1 MTYLTSALQAFF
13 TDYVHIQRNLTPN
26 TIASYRDTWRLLIK
40 HICTTTPTTADQIRL
55 EDIDRDT
62 VTGFLDHLTRERAN
76 TPATRNARLGA
87 IRVLLAHTLPD
98 HPEAAETIRRVLTI
112 PPAKTTKPLIS
123 YLNPQE
129 TEALLAAPDVATWTH
144 NTLEQHRIQLFDDA
158 RTTHLGN
165 LGPDADDLVL
175 EI

>member
-62 VTGFLDHLTRERAN
+62 VNRPGFS
-76 TPATRNARLGA
+76 GG
-87 IRVLLAHTLPD
+87 RVLPG
-98 HPEAAETIRRVLTI
+98 
-112 PPAKTTKPLIS
+112 PA
-123 YLNPQE
+123 
-129 TEALLAAPDVATWTH
+129 
-144 NTLEQHRIQLFDDA
+144 
-158 RTTHLGN
+158 
-165 LGPDADDLVL
+165 GPGGWS
-175 EI
+175 

>member
-62 VTGFLDHLTRERAN
+62 VTGFLDHLTR
-76 TPATRNARLGA
+76 NARLGA

-123 YLNPQE
+123 YW
-129 TEALLAAPDVATWTH
+129 AA
-144 NTLEQHRIQLFDDA
+144 
-158 RTTHLGN
+158 G
-165 LGPDADDLVL
+165 
-175 EI
+175 

>member
-112 PPAKTTKPLIS
+112 P
-123 YLNPQE
+123 
-129 TEALLAAPDVATWTH
+129 
-144 NTLEQHRIQLFDDA
+144 
-158 RTTHLGN
+158 
-165 LGPDADDLVL
+165 
-175 EI
+175 